1 MRTIFYAFRDDKTSI
16 AFKAME
22 NHLAGSGNP
31 LSVAHACNN
40 IQVLFQDNPQPLKNW
55 ENDIDSLLAGGA
67 IVVVY
72 GESNWLC
79 THSSKSNIDFLV
91 IQHKDSKL
99 FVKGFQGRESVS
111 STLVLLDSENEAG
124 NLDNVIGLLQN
135 HGYRGFNHSNDCGI
149 YGITKDR
156 YLVPDFDEFP
166 SSWIDEGTFNFE
178 KELDIT
184 PEVTN
189 TNNAATINPN
199 TFNTGEVKMT
209 KVATVLNANKAAVVN
224 VAKIEAGR
232 IAVKQAVKLVKP
244 AVPMMA
250 RGYLDT
256 AIGELVVANLFK
268 FAVDN
273 FAANNQ
279 KAQVVADAMLQG
291 AMLGTIQSL
300 NIEQM
305 IAEVMEKVD
314 FTKFT
319 DIEN

>member
-1 MRTIFYAFRDDKTSI
+1 MRTTFYAFRDDKTSI

-40 IQVLFQDNPQPLKNW
+40 IQVLFQDNPQPLKDW

-67 IVVVY
+67 IVVAY

-91 IQHKDSKL
+91 IQYKNGKL
-99 FVKGFQGRESVS
+99 FAKGFSGKESV
-111 STLVLLDSENEAG
+111 TAKLVAENTTGSLSDVIELLKN
-124 NLDNVIGLLQN
+124 Q
-135 HGYRGFNHSNDCGI
+135 GYRGFDFDNNCGI

-156 YLVPDFDEFP
+156 YLVPDFYEYP
-166 SSWIDEGTFNFE
+166 SSWIDGGTFTFE
-178 KELDIT
+178 KEVDST

-189 TNNAATINPN
+189 TNNAATNNPN